1 MLIVIL
7 HSARERVSVPDQN
20 GDCKKFNAASASRA
34 TLQSP
39 PMSEGIEKAENT
51 NQNASAMQNGP
62 IKPSNSPQSLLKSAS
77 ISASQ
82 CVDVKGKNS
91 EVCILLLHNSY
102 ILEHSPFSLMN
113 YSTVSPYEVIRVWGT
128 IMYTYTHPLSLALF
142 VACNPLLTKIT
153 GCMKW
158 KL

>member
-1 MLIVIL
+1 MFDFIIFSMLIVIL

-20 GDCKKFNAASASRA
+20 GDCKRCNAASASRA

-128 IMYTYTHPLSLALF
+128 IMYTYTPSLSSTFCCL
-142 VACNPLLTKIT
+142 
-153 GCMKW
+153 
-158 KL
+158 